1 MANETA
7 AGRDGWIWAM
17 GRRFYHVYKQD
28 FPMEFW
34 YGLTP
39 DANREDSPGLI
50 DVRTLPEKYH
60 HRPLT
65 VEWLKIPKRSLAKAA
80 REQLAS
86 HALAFANSIHD
97 GYDLE
102 AHATREEQ
110 RSREEWQ
117 AVPPRVAAET
127 ADCDSCSWPC
137 TSEDCVPF

>member
-50 DVRTLPEKYH
+50 DVRTLPEKYLRH
-60 HRPLT
+60 PVT
-65 VEWLKIPKRSLAKAA
+65 VKWTEVPKRSFAKAA
-80 REQLAS
+80 REQLRA
-86 HALAFANSIHD
+86 HALAFATALFD

-102 AHATREEQ
+102 AHVAREEQ
-110 RSREEWQ
+110 RSREEWKAYKARQ
-117 AVPPRVAAET
+117 EADAE
-127 ADCDSCSWPC
+127 ACSNCSRPC
-137 TSEDCVPF
+137 EKDDCVPF